1 MGKVTAM
8 PGTKAQTHE
17 SVIDI
22 LEQMLE
28 RARNGEID
36 GLAVCAYGEQGALR
50 QHVVG
55 DEIFTLLGVLSAEQA
70 YLIGRFVDQGHTY
83 NG

>member
-1 MGKVTAM
+1 MGKITAM

-36 GLAVCAYGEQGALR
+36 GMAVCCYGANGALR

-55 DEIFTLLGVLSAEQA
+55 EEVFTLIGVLAAEQA
-70 YLIGRFVDQGHTY
+70 YLIGRFVDQGHAY